1 MLPELEALLRLQHL
15 DVMLIEAR
23 RKLEMIPKRRVAL
36 ETAVVQTKT
45 ARDQSKKDLEQVR
58 VGRRTLER
66 EVEGFQ
72 AEIGKLERQLF
83 DVKTN
88 QEYQAMLHQIGGLK
102 QKRSDAETKI
112 LESYEREDEAAKQ
125 LAEAEKRVAAEEARL
140 RSESAALE
148 KESAALA
155 QSIHSTTQDREAEK
169 PSIPGPLLARYDRVA
184 RQRDGVG
191 VAEVRKDA
199 CGACFRTLP
208 PQALQEAKRSDA
220 VMTCESCGRILVWTE
235 SSAS

>member
-1 MLPELEALLRLQHL
+1 MLPELEALLRLQHH

-23 RKLEMIPKRRVAL
+23 HKLEEIPKRRTTL
-36 ETAVVQTKT
+36 ETAVAQAKT
-45 ARDQSKKDLEQVR
+45 VRDQSKKDLEHVR
-58 VGRRTLER
+58 LGRRALEK
-66 EVEGFQ
+66 EAEAFQ
-72 AEIGKLERQLF
+72 AEVAKLERQLF

-112 LESYEREDEAAKQ
+112 LESYEREDGATKL

-140 RSESAALE
+140 RSETAALE
-148 KESAALA
+148 KEAAALT
-155 QSIHSTTQDREAEK
+155 QSIHSITQDREAEK
-169 PSIPGPLLARYDRVA
+169 PAIPGPLLARYDRVA
-184 RQRDGVG
+184 KQRDGVG

-220 VMTCESCGRILVWTE
+220 VMACESCGRILVWTE